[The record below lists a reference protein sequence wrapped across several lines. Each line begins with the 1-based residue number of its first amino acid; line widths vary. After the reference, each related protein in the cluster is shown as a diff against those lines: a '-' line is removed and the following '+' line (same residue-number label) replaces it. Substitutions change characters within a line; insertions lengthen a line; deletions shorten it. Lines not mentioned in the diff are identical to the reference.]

1 MILTPIVRVA
11 VVLTLVGVII
21 LTVATSLLRRSV
33 EQLRADRALV
43 ANREDLARR
52 VERLLDDLQKTEV
65 ERTALRSVRPASER
79 LVRFV
84 EGLEATAARAFI
96 EQTIAAVP
104 PQSDA
109 SGQPYR
115 LPVVRYRITLQGTA
129 EKVEIYLRE
138 VDRLPELVRV
148 ERMELKAPPDGHVLS
163 NATADVTI
171 AVAVQDANTK

>member
-1 MILTPIVRVA
+1 MMFTPIVRVA
-11 VVLTLVGVII
+11 VVLALVGVLV

-33 EQLRADRALV
+33 EQIRADRALV
-43 ANREDLARR
+43 EHREDLARR
-52 VERLLDDLQKTEV
+52 VERLLDDLQKTEA

-79 LVRFV
+79 LVHFV

-104 PQSDA
+104 PQADA
-109 SGQPYR
+109 GGQPYH
-115 LPVVRYRITLQGTA
+115 LPVVRYRMTLLGTA
-129 EKVEIYLRE
+129 EKVETYLRE
-138 VDRLPELVRV
+138 VGRLPELVRV
-148 ERMELKAPPDGHVLS
+148 ERVDLKAPPDGHVLT

>member
-1 MILTPIVRVA
+1 MLTPIVRVA
-11 VVLTLVGVII
+11 VALALVGVLI

-33 EQLRADRALV
+33 EQIRADRALV
-43 ANREDLARR
+43 EHRDDLARR
-52 VERLLDDLQKTEV
+52 VEHLLNDLQKTEA
-65 ERTALRSVRPASER
+65 ERAALRRVRPTSEQ

-109 SGQPYR
+109 SGQPYH

-129 EKVEIYLRE
+129 EKMETYLRE
-138 VDRLPELVRV
+138 LGRLPELVRV
-148 ERMELKAPPDGHVLS
+148 EQMEWKAPPDGHVLL
-163 NATADVTI
+163 NATADVLL